1 MGDTMLTDY
10 DLCMLEHLAY
20 MNNDEGL
27 KSVLKNGIESYRTL
41 QDCTTVKEYLEQFDT
56 DALRNNNPN
65 DYTNGDSINRNEYA
79 TIIDYMRSS
88 EQISGLTLNGSMAN
102 EHADTCPLAYDFISE
117 SDEHIV
123 IFKGS
128 TEAFEWKDNVEGI
141 TTADTQSQI
150 DAVNFVNSIDSDN
163 ITVVGHSK
171 GGNKAMYCA
180 IVSDKVKRCVSMDG
194 QGFSDEF
201 INKYRYKIDLKSKN
215 IKNISYCSDYVH
227 ALMRQ
232 IPGSI
237 QLYTGK
243 GYGSNGADSAA
254 GCHSPNSLFTYYT
267 DENGTLCVK
276 KEFEFDEETHSI
288 QVIYGLVEYIMY
300 SDCEDKEGVI
310 NYLAYVVGQMGG
322 NSEDFINRVLS
333 GEEELDNE
341 KATQLIAYV
350 IKYCN
355 ENNVS
360 PEQIYLLLLDIHAI
374 DAGITKWA
382 GMDPLDVICVIF
394 NYISSNED
402 DQNYV
407 LLKSLVFVADRYP
420 GSDKSK
426 DKLYDYAW
434 KLLKNI
440 KGKYKG
446 ITFDASKKTL
456 TYAEKLVSITPFSDF
471 HESNSIKVYYNL
483 QGIQAALSKMSDALN
498 CNYDAHKIS
507 RHVTAGEAVDSF
519 EHLGEIYDD
528 MYEKLYELIRSTQA
542 HVQAIYDAVET
553 LEGM

>member
-1 MGDTMLTDY
+1 MLTDY

-20 MNNDEGL
+20 MNADDGL
-27 KSVLKNGIESYRTL
+27 KSTLRNGVSYRPL
-41 QDCTTVKEYLEQFDT
+41 EECTTVKEYLEQFDT

-65 DYTNGDSINRNEYA
+65 GYTNGDCINRNEYA
-79 TIIDYMRSS
+79 TIIDYMCSS
-88 EQISGLTLNGSMAN
+88 EEISGLTLNGTMAN
-102 EHADTCPLAYDFISE
+102 EHADTCPLAYDFISD
-117 SDEHIV
+117 SDERIV

-128 TEAFEWKDNVEGI
+128 TEGFEWKDNVEGI
-141 TTADTQSQI
+141 SVADTQSQI
-150 DAVNFVNSIDSDN
+150 DALNFVNSIDSDN

-180 IVSDKVKRCVSMDG
+180 IVSDKVKQCVSMDG

-201 INKYRYKIDLKSKN
+201 ISKYRYKIDLKSKN

-232 IPGSI
+232 IPGNI

-243 GYGSNGADSAA
+243 GYGSNGVDSAA
-254 GCHSPNSLFTYYT
+254 GCHSPNSLFSYYT
-267 DENGTLCVK
+267 DENGTLRVK
-276 KEFEFDEETHSI
+276 EEFEFGEETHSI

-322 NSEDFINRVLS
+322 NSENFINRVLS

-374 DAGITKWA
+374 DAGITKRA
-382 GMDPLDVICVIF
+382 EMDPLDVIRIF
-394 NYISSNED
+394 FDYISSNED

-407 LLKSLVFVADRYP
+407 AVKLGVLLADRVFDK
-420 GSDKSK
+420 DKSH
-426 DKLYDYAW
+426 DKLYDSAW

-483 QGIQAALSKMSDALN
+483 RGIQTALSKMSDALN
-498 CNYDAHKIS
+498 CNYDAYKIS
-507 RHVTAGEAVDSF
+507 RHVTEGEAVDSF
-519 EHLGEIYDD
+519 ERLGKMYDD
-528 MYEKLYELIRSTQA
+528 TYEKLYRLIESTQTR
-542 HVQAIYDAVET
+542 VQAIYDAVET
-553 LEGM
+553 LEGMH